1 VGCLFAVVALI
12 TPRFVLFVLWLFT
25 DYLNT
30 AISSGWLGILGFL
43 FLPTT
48 TIAYAVA
55 QNEYTAPGGGLE
67 TLGVLIIVLG
77 VAVDVGLLGGS
88 GRGVSRKSG

>member
-1 VGCLFAVVALI
+1 MGCLFAIVALI

-30 AISSGWLGILGFL
+30 AISSGWLGFLGFL
-43 FLPTT
+43 ILPTT

-55 QNEYTAPGGGLE
+55 QNEFTTPTGALE
-67 TLGVLIIVLG
+67 TTGVLIIILG
-77 VAVDVGLLGGS
+77 VALDVGLLGGS
-88 GRGVSRKSG
+88 RRGAGRR